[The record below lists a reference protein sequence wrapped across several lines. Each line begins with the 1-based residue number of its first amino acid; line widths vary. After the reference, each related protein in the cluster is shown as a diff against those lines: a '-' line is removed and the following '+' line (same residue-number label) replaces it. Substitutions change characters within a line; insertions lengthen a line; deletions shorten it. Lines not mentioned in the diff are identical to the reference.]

1 MHPELWRTRRWWRR
15 RAGHNRYG
23 NGRSECLSLV
33 LVIHTLE
40 LAEAGTS
47 LCRRRNSHLF
57 SATVVDDGVW
67 LFFGH
72 LNLTLSSSSMQINRQ
87 EQYNSEFKPW
97 GGRSEEDTNRKTAKN
112 QSDAPTAAYGN
123 ETSLPEAARTG
134 NQGPPAPPGRVNDVF
149 WQQFLTQRPGSL
161 LIPKRQILVWG
172 LILLTIHKK
181 RGRPGKIACGMTWR
195 GKCSNW
201 RNEWLLISM

>member
-1 MHPELWRTRRWWRR
+1 MTES
-15 RAGHNRYG
+15 GFF
-23 NGRSECLSLV
+23 
-33 LVIHTLE
+33 
-40 LAEAGTS
+40 LAIWI
-47 LCRRRNSHLF
+47 LHSHLHRCKLI
-57 SATVVDDGVW
+57 DK
-67 LFFGH
+67 
-72 LNLTLSSSSMQINRQ
+72 SSTTQ
-87 EQYNSEFKPW
+87 NSNPE
-97 GGRSEEDTNRKTAKN
+97 GAVGRSEEDTNRKTAKN

-181 RGRPGKIACGMTWR
+181 RGRPGKIACGMTRR
-195 GKCSNW
+195 GKCSNC